1 MMNLVFIEWLKL
13 KRLVT
18 FKVILILYA
27 VLLPLFFYSLSE
39 ISLFKYFYS
48 DSIYTF
54 PKVYHYV
61 TYLSSFFNLMLGV
74 IIVLFTCNEI
84 KYKTQRQNMIDG
96 LSKREMILS
105 KFYVIL
111 LMSLFITLY
120 AFLVAICFGMST
132 GSTDYFDGLR
142 YIGFYFIATF
152 GYFIF
157 AFFLANLLK
166 VPALT
171 IVIYLLSHIIE
182 RILGLGLI
190 SKEVSQFLPL
200 NTFSNLIPMPVIP
213 DGVDY
218 VMTEIQRASLGLGYG
233 LCFVLIAYIILSR
246 RDV

>member
-61 TYLSSFFNLMLGV
+61 TYMSSFFNLMLGV

-132 GSTDYFDGLR
+132 QGTEGAVCY
-142 YIGFYFIATF
+142 
-152 GYFIF
+152 
-157 AFFLANLLK
+157 AFFIRFTRTYPTGRKTCAGSHRFR
-166 VPALT
+166 
-171 IVIYLLSHIIE
+171 IVCYE
-182 RILGLGLI
+182 
-190 SKEVSQFLPL
+190 
-200 NTFSNLIPMPVIP
+200 
-213 DGVDY
+213 
-218 VMTEIQRASLGLGYG
+218 
-233 LCFVLIAYIILSR
+233 
-246 RDV
+246 